1 MNIFY
6 AIIFFILGS
15 SLASFYGVVGARLP
29 LHESIISPSS
39 HCTKCHHKLAWYE
52 LIPVFSFLFLRGKC
66 KHCHT
71 KLSIADPLLELFTG
85 LCFVFFYLKYGI
97 SYSFFM
103 SLILISLLDLIFIS
117 DFKYMIIL
125 DSPLVISG
133 ILIFILRWIYFGIT
147 EAFLYVGYGII
158 MFLFMLLVGLLG
170 SLIFKREALGGGD
183 IKLAFIVGMAVGIPY
198 GFIVLILSTFLAL
211 PYATF
216 SLLTNTS
223 KEVPF
228 GPFIISALCIVF
240 LFYDK
245 FSYILQLIY

>member
-15 SLASFYGVVGARLP
+15 SLASFYGVVATRLP
-29 LHESIISPSS
+29 LHESIVKPRS
-39 HCTKCHHKLAWYE
+39 HCMKCHHALSWYE

-66 KHCHT
+66 SKCHA
-71 KLSIADPLLELFTG
+71 KLSIAEPLLELFTG
-85 LCFVFFYLKYGI
+85 LSFAFFYLKYGI

-125 DSPLVISG
+125 DSPLVISA
-133 ILIFILRWIYFGIT
+133 ILIFLLRWVYFGIE
-147 EAFLYVGYGII
+147 EAFLYVGYGIL
-158 MFLFMLLVGLLG
+158 MFLFMLIISFIG
-170 SLIFKREALGGGD
+170 SILFKREALGGGD
-183 IKLAFIVGMAVGIPY
+183 IKLSFIVGMAVGVPY
-198 GFIVLILSTFLAL
+198 GFITLILSTFLAL

-216 SLLTNTS
+216 SLLSNTS

-228 GPFIISALCIVF
+228 GPFIISSLCIVF

-245 FSYILQLIY
+245 FSYILQLI

>member
-15 SLASFYGVVGARLP
+15 SLASFYGVVASRLP
-29 LHESIISPSS
+29 LHESIVNPSS

-85 LCFVFFYLKYGI
+85 LCFVFFYLKYDI

-245 FSYILQLIY
+245 FIYILQLIY